1 MKGDFIKMESTT
13 KNRGGRKGIF
23 RSHEAWT
30 EAGKPNGYEFDH
42 QAGSGRIK
50 SAEERRLDEL
60 TAKRHEMK
68 NRRSPKYRRER
79 LRDKLEELARR

>member
-1 MKGDFIKMESTT
+1 MRETTQKG
-13 KNRGGRKGIF
+13 RGGRKGIF
-23 RSHEAWT
+23 RSLEAW
-30 EAGKPNGYEFDH
+30 ERAGKPDGFTFDH
-42 QAGSGRIK
+42 KTGEGRVK

-79 LRDKLEELARR
+79 LRDKLEELGRR